1 MNAALADML
10 AVQAGIAVIVIAVTV
25 ALIGEIFRRN

>member
-10 AVQAGIAVIVIAVTV
+10 AVQAGIAAIVIAVTL
-25 ALIGEIFRRN
+25 ALLRDLKRR